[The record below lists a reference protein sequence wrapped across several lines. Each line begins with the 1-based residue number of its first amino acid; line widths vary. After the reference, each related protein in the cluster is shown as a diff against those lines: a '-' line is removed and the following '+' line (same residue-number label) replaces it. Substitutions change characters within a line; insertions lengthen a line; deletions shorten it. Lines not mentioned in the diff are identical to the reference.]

1 MLNEAASFIN
11 AKRREDFENDP
22 LARTLVLVYISPD
35 GAVRVEVSGVGYFAS
50 EKQFIS
56 AIGERQ
62 RVLLDLIL
70 NRSGGVW
77 GCNGN
82 CRNRRRERWTLW
94 SYSTIASPPEEERRM
109 SEDSRIDRRP
119 LDENQRNAIAELV
132 TVSNNV
138 AEARLATSDARFVI
152 VTLSGKPTD
161 DLNLQAELPRRA
173 ERILSA
179 LSSAG
184 PKYAPL
190 FGSFDS
196 AWAAFRKA
204 FGPKS

>member
-1 MLNEAASFIN
+1 
-11 AKRREDFENDP
+11 
-22 LARTLVLVYISPD
+22 
-35 GAVRVEVSGVGYFAS
+35 
-50 EKQFIS
+50 
-56 AIGERQ
+56 
-62 RVLLDLIL
+62 
-70 NRSGGVW
+70 
-77 GCNGN
+77 
-82 CRNRRRERWTLW
+82 
-94 SYSTIASPPEEERRM
+94 M

-196 AWAAFRKA
+196 AWAAFSKA

>member
-1 MLNEAASFIN
+1 ME
-11 AKRREDFENDP
+11 
-22 LARTLVLVYISPD
+22 VPD
-35 GAVRVEVSGVGYFAS
+35 QTP
-50 EKQFIS
+50 EK
-56 AIGERQ
+56 
-62 RVLLDLIL
+62 
-70 NRSGGVW
+70 
-77 GCNGN
+77 
-82 CRNRRRERWTLW
+82 
-94 SYSTIASPPEEERRM
+94 ERRM
-109 SEDSRIDRRP
+109 SADPRIDRRP
-119 LDENQRNAIAELV
+119 LDENQRDAIAELV

-161 DLNLQAELPRRA
+161 DLNLQAGLPRRA